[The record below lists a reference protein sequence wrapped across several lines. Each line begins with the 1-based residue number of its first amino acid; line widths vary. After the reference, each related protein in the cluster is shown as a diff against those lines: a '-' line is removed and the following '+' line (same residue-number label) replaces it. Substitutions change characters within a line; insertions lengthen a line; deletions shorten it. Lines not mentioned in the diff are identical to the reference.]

1 MDSTNS
7 YQLKQEDDDYIFSIT
22 LLEES
27 IKLTCE
33 DSKGQIY
40 SKTYSLEEIK
50 SLDQYFAN
58 IESNFDVIDTFDNIL
73 KNEKVRVEIESGVLQ
88 IILFI
93 LSEERKIPIN
103 LDKEGGES
111 NIQEKEEYTGLQQT
125 SEYQM
130 ENAELNQATNYLEN
144 NTENIEANAD
154 VNADVNVN
162 VESNLN
168 MNAETT
174 NVEFAQNEIPQTQSQ
189 TQTQTQTE
197 TNIEEYKTATATE
210 PGELFDLEEYLKTHQ
225 AEINANE
232 NVENNVNFNFENNY
246 NVEANNE
253 FNNINIDTTNEFS
266 SFKTENIQANIPQTF
281 ENQANLESYTQTTTT
296 TNIYTEPKK
305 EEINYTLPYIT
316 PADEQPKV
324 QVPNQTFINQD
335 KNIFTS
341 ATQNNVTSTFEQ
353 TTTYNINAP
362 VESKRK
368 SYHEVS
374 LSLPKDK
381 KSEEDERRINKL
393 KGEHDALKNQ
403 NALINSK
410 IGELTNLL
418 NSYKTQISNKSSEI
432 NALNALRAENMRI
445 KSQLNEIERL
455 KKEVSEARYL
465 KSQLAQLEPLKQKA
479 AQVDSMKSQLSEIN
493 NLKMRIAQLSGI
505 KNQFNEINQLKAEI
519 DKFNSNQQYL
529 DELNKLKEEISK
541 KEKITKTQVTKRT
554 VKGDII
560 HDLDELEMIT
570 RRINK
575 SNNTIKLNLLYK
587 ATVDSDSAEAFH
599 RNCDKA
605 ESSLVLIET
614 DKGKRFGGFTSQ
626 NWRGDCQEKID
637 ENAFIFSL
645 DKMKTYGSIEGE
657 YAIGCYP
664 NFGPIF
670 LGCQIRIY
678 DNAFAKGGT
687 TFEAGMN
694 YETDEDYELTGGD
707 RTFGVKDIEVYEI
720 IVE

>member
-7 YQLKQEDDDYIFSIT
+7 YQLMQEDGDYIFSIT

-58 IESNFDVIDTFDNIL
+58 IQSNFDVIDTFDNIL

-93 LSEERKIPIN
+93 LSEDRKIPIN

-130 ENAELNQATNYLEN
+130 ENAELNQPTNYLEN
-144 NTENIEANAD
+144 NTENIEANA
-154 VNADVNVN
+154 NADVNVN

-197 TNIEEYKTATATE
+197 TNIEEYKPATTTE
-210 PGELFDLEEYLKTHQ
+210 QGELFDLEEYLKTHQ

-316 PADEQPKV
+316 PSDEQPKV

-353 TTTYNINAP
+353 TTTYNFNAP

-368 SYHEVS
+368 SYHEFS

-393 KGEHDALKNQ
+393 KGEQDALKNQ

-465 KSQLAQLEPLKQKA
+465 KSQLAQLEPLRQKA

-493 NLKMRIAQLSGI
+493 NLKRRVAQLSGI
-505 KNQFNEINQLKAEI
+505 KNQFDEINQLKAEL
-519 DKFNSNQQYL
+519 DKFNHNQQYL

-587 ATVDSDSAEAFH
+587 ASVDSDSAEAFH

-605 ESSLVLIET
+605 ESSLVLVET

>member
-1 MDSTNS
+1 M
-7 YQLKQEDDDYIFSIT
+7 
-22 LLEES
+22 
-27 IKLTCE
+27 
-33 DSKGQIY
+33 
-40 SKTYSLEEIK
+40 
-50 SLDQYFAN
+50 
-58 IESNFDVIDTFDNIL
+58 
-73 KNEKVRVEIESGVLQ
+73 
-88 IILFI
+88 
-93 LSEERKIPIN
+93 
-103 LDKEGGES
+103 
-111 NIQEKEEYTGLQQT
+111 
-125 SEYQM
+125 
-130 ENAELNQATNYLEN
+130 
-144 NTENIEANAD
+144 
-154 VNADVNVN
+154 
-162 VESNLN
+162 
-168 MNAETT
+168 
-174 NVEFAQNEIPQTQSQ
+174 
-189 TQTQTQTE
+189 
-197 TNIEEYKTATATE
+197 
-210 PGELFDLEEYLKTHQ
+210 
-225 AEINANE
+225 
-232 NVENNVNFNFENNY
+232 
-246 NVEANNE
+246 
-253 FNNINIDTTNEFS
+253 
-266 SFKTENIQANIPQTF
+266 
-281 ENQANLESYTQTTTT
+281 
-296 TNIYTEPKK
+296 
-305 EEINYTLPYIT
+305 
-316 PADEQPKV
+316 
-324 QVPNQTFINQD
+324 
-335 KNIFTS
+335 
-341 ATQNNVTSTFEQ
+341 
-353 TTTYNINAP
+353 
-362 VESKRK
+362 
-368 SYHEVS
+368 
-374 LSLPKDK
+374 
-381 KSEEDERRINKL
+381 
-393 KGEHDALKNQ
+393 
-403 NALINSK
+403 
-410 IGELTNLL
+410 L

-432 NALNALRAENMRI
+432 NALNALKAENMRI

-465 KSQLAQLEPLKQKA
+465 KSQLAELEPLRQKA

-493 NLKMRIAQLSGI
+493 NLKMRVAQLSGI
-505 KNQFNEINQLKAEI
+505 KNQFDEINQLKAEL
-519 DKFNSNQQYL
+519 DKFNHNQQYL

-605 ESSLVLIET
+605 ESSLVLVET

>member
-1 MDSTNS
+1 MW
-7 YQLKQEDDDYIFSIT
+7 T
-22 LLEES
+22 L
-27 IKLTCE
+27 I
-33 DSKGQIY
+33 
-40 SKTYSLEEIK
+40 
-50 SLDQYFAN
+50 
-58 IESNFDVIDTFDNIL
+58 
-73 KNEKVRVEIESGVLQ
+73 
-88 IILFI
+88 
-93 LSEERKIPIN
+93 
-103 LDKEGGES
+103 
-111 NIQEKEEYTGLQQT
+111 
-125 SEYQM
+125 
-130 ENAELNQATNYLEN
+130 
-144 NTENIEANAD
+144 
-154 VNADVNVN
+154 
-162 VESNLN
+162 
-168 MNAETT
+168 
-174 NVEFAQNEIPQTQSQ
+174 
-189 TQTQTQTE
+189 
-197 TNIEEYKTATATE
+197 
-210 PGELFDLEEYLKTHQ
+210 
-225 AEINANE
+225 
-232 NVENNVNFNFENNY
+232 ENNY

-316 PADEQPKV
+316 PADEQTKV

-335 KNIFTS
+335 RNIFTS
-341 ATQNNVTSTFEQ
+341 TTQNNVTSTFEQ

-368 SYHEVS
+368 SYHEFS

-393 KGEHDALKNQ
+393 KGEQDALKNQ

-418 NSYKTQISNKSSEI
+418 NSYKAKISNKSGEI
-432 NALNALRAENMRI
+432 NALRAENLRI
-445 KSQLNEIERL
+445 KSQLNEIARL

-465 KSQLAQLEPLKQKA
+465 KSQLAELEPLRQKA

-505 KNQFNEINQLKAEI
+505 KNQFDEINQLKAEL
-519 DKFNSNQQYL
+519 DKFNYNQQYL

-541 KEKITKTQVTKRT
+541 KEKIAKTQVTKRT

-678 DNAFAKGGT
+678 DNAFSKGGT
-687 TFEAGMN
+687 TFEKGLN
-694 YETDEDYELTGGD
+694 YYTEEDYELTGGE
-707 RTFGVKDIEVYEI
+707 RYFNVKEIEVYEVI
-720 IVE
+720 AQ

>member
-58 IESNFDVIDTFDNIL
+58 IQSNFDVIDTFDNIL

-93 LSEERKIPIN
+93 LSEDRKIPIN

-130 ENAELNQATNYLEN
+130 ENAELNQPTNYLEN

-154 VNADVNVN
+154 VNVN

-168 MNAETT
+168 MNVETT

-189 TQTQTQTE
+189 TQTQTE
-197 TNIEEYKTATATE
+197 TNIEEYKPATATE

-225 AEINANE
+225 AEINTNE

-335 KNIFTS
+335 RNIFTS

-353 TTTYNINAP
+353 TTTYNFNAP

-368 SYHEVS
+368 SYHEFS

-393 KGEHDALKNQ
+393 KGEQDALKNQ

-418 NSYKTQISNKSSEI
+418 NSYKAKISNKSGEI
-432 NALNALRAENMRI
+432 NALRAENMRI

-465 KSQLAQLEPLKQKA
+465 KSQLAELEPLRQKA

-505 KNQFNEINQLKAEI
+505 KNQLNEINQLKAEI
-519 DKFNSNQQYL
+519 DKFNNNQQYL
-529 DELNKLKEEISK
+529 DELNKLKEEISH
-541 KEKITKTQVTKRT
+541 KEKIEKTQVTKRT
-554 VKGDII
+554 VKGEII

-570 RRINK
+570 RKINK

-587 ATVDSDSAEAFH
+587 ASVDSDSAEAFH

-605 ESSLVLIET
+605 ESSLVLVET

>member
-58 IESNFDVIDTFDNIL
+58 IQSNFDVIDTFDNIL

-93 LSEERKIPIN
+93 LSEDRKIPIN

-130 ENAELNQATNYLEN
+130 ENAELNQPTNYLEN

-154 VNADVNVN
+154 VNVN
-162 VESNLN
+162 VESNSN
-168 MNAETT
+168 INAETT
-174 NVEFAQNEIPQTQSQ
+174 NVEFAQNEIPQTQS
-189 TQTQTQTE
+189 QTQTQTE

-225 AEINANE
+225 AEINTNE

-335 KNIFTS
+335 RNIFTS
-341 ATQNNVTSTFEQ
+341 STQNNVTSTFEH
-353 TTTYNINAP
+353 TTTYNFSAP

-368 SYHEVS
+368 SYHEFS

-381 KSEEDERRINKL
+381 KSEEEERRINKL
-393 KGEHDALKNQ
+393 KGEQDALKNQ

-418 NSYKTQISNKSSEI
+418 NSYKTQISNKSGEI
-432 NALNALRAENMRI
+432 NALRAENMRI
-445 KSQLNEIERL
+445 KSQLNEIARL
-455 KKEVSEARYL
+455 KKEISEARYL
-465 KSQLAQLEPLKQKA
+465 KSQLAELEPLRQKA

-505 KNQFNEINQLKAEI
+505 KNQLNEINQLKAEI
-519 DKFNSNQQYL
+519 DKFNNNQQYL
-529 DELNKLKEEISK
+529 DELNKLKEEISH
-541 KEKITKTQVTKRT
+541 KEKIEKTQVTKRT
-554 VKGDII
+554 VKGEII

-570 RRINK
+570 RKINK

-587 ATVDSDSAEAFH
+587 ASVDSDSAEAFH

>member
-7 YQLKQEDDDYIFSIT
+7 YQLMQEDGDYIFSIT

-130 ENAELNQATNYLEN
+130 ENAELKQANNYLEN
-144 NTENIEANAD
+144 NTENIEA
-154 VNADVNVN
+154 NADVNVN

-174 NVEFAQNEIPQTQSQ
+174 NVEFAQNEIPQTQ
-189 TQTQTQTE
+189 TE

-210 PGELFDLEEYLKTHQ
+210 SGELFDLEEYLKTHQ

-335 KNIFTS
+335 RNIFTS
-341 ATQNNVTSTFEQ
+341 TTQNNVTSTFEQ
-353 TTTYNINAP
+353 TTTYNFSAP

-368 SYHEVS
+368 SYHEFS

-393 KGEHDALKNQ
+393 KGEQDALKNQ